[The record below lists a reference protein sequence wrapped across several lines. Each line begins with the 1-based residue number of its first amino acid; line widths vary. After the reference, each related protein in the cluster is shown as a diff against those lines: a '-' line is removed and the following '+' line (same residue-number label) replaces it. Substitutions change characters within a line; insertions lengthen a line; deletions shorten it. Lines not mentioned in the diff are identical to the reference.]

1 MSDEEIQQVA
11 GIFQNLGAE
20 KEKALTM
27 SRQLIKRAEQL
38 AEERNTT
45 KITELQDLLETAI
58 CGAQGA
64 LKPDKKADSE

>member
-38 AEERNTT
+38 AGEDRHQ
-45 KITELQDLLETAI
+45 K
-58 CGAQGA
+58 
-64 LKPDKKADSE
+64 

>member
-38 AEERNTT
+38 AGKRQT
-45 KITELQDLLETAI
+45 
-58 CGAQGA
+58 
-64 LKPDKKADSE
+64 